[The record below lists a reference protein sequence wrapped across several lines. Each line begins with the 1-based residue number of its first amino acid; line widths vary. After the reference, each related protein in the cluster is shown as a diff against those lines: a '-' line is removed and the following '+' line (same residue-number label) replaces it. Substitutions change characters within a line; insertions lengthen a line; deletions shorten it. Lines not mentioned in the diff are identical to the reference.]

1 MGPWIVTA
9 DEIEFPPKLNVKC
22 YVNGELRQNSSTD
35 KFIHTITDVMTE
47 LTKGM
52 TLETGTIISTGTPS
66 GVGMGFVPPKFLSS
80 GDEVV
85 CEIEKIGK
93 ITNKVK

>member
-1 MGPWIVTA
+1 
-9 DEIEFPPKLNVKC
+9 
-22 YVNGELRQNSSTD
+22 
-35 KFIHTITDVMTE
+35 
-47 LTKGM
+47 
-52 TLETGTIISTGTPS
+52 
-66 GVGMGFVPPKFLSS
+66 MGFVPPKFLSS

>member
-1 MGPWIVTA
+1 
-9 DEIEFPPKLNVKC
+9 
-22 YVNGELRQNSSTD
+22 
-35 KFIHTITDVMTE
+35 
-47 LTKGM
+47 M

-93 ITNKVK
+93 ITNKVKQLIV